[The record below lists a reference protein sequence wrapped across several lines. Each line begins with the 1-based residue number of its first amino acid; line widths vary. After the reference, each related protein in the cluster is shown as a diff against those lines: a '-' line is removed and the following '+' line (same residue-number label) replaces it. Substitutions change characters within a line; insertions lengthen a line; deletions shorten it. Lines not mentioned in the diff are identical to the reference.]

1 MLLLD
6 HFFPYFSMAAQ
17 VTQDAPFFSLPRKDV
32 PFRLSVKAASAAA
45 KRRAFLLLH
54 GGCIHLTVLVYFNM
68 VKQIEI
74 CENAG
79 LSGKACR

>member
-54 GGCIHLTVLVYFNM
+54 GGCIHLTTLVYFNM

-74 CENAG
+74 CKNAG